1 MLICIFASVS
11 SVLGCWCE
19 ILKERIF
26 MLLCMCALYINSKLF
41 CFWAGLHNKL
51 SSEFWG
57 ILTLY
62 FDCENP
68 GQVHEMSDFLKFL
81 LVRDMFI
88 FRICIFPEVT
98 QIYYSITIKHYG
110 DVPIHSYCLTVNWAI
125 PAMLWWIMY
134 VFPKSV
140 CYYTLEPY
148 SFLSYLKIS
157 EA

>member
-41 CFWAGLHNKL
+41 WFWAGLHNKL
-51 SSEFWG
+51 SSEFWK

-68 GQVHEMSDFLKFL
+68 GQVHEMSDFYWLGICLYLGFVFFLRLLKSIIPL
-81 LVRDMFI
+81 LLSTMGMSQS
-88 FRICIFPEVT
+88 T
-98 QIYYSITIKHYG
+98 
-110 DVPIHSYCLTVNWAI
+110 LTVRNWAI